1 MNNWTEFKISNII
14 IEQSKSKLQV
24 QNAIDHGS
32 YPFFT
37 SGERVIKHTEYI
49 NEGDN
54 IFLATGGVANVKYYS
69 GKCAYSTDTYVLKC
83 KDFDTK
89 YFYYFLLDK
98 RDFINDNL
106 FSGSGLK
113 HLQKK
118 DFYKICFKAPV
129 NTREQKKIAK
139 ILSTTDTV
147 IEKTQSAIA
156 KYKAIKQGML
166 NDLFTRGIDIQT
178 GKLRP
183 KYEDAPELYK
193 ESELGW
199 IPNEWDVKELGDVGE
214 IRMCRRI
221 FNHETKER
229 GDIPFYKIGTFG
241 KKPDAYISSELY
253 ETYRQIFSFPKK
265 GDILISAAGT
275 IGRTIIYDGSPSY
288 FQDSNIVW
296 IDNVGDLISNQFLYQ
311 VYQVVKYK
319 TEGGTIQ
326 RLYNKILKSAKFSC
340 PLKSEQLMI
349 TERLIGINNKLQSE
363 ESYHQKLQQIKSGL
377 LADLLSGNKLVSIPK
392 EMETQT
398 T

>member
-1 MNNWTEFKISNII
+1 MSNWQEFTISNII

-37 SGERVIKHTEYI
+37 SGERILKHTEYI
-49 NEGDN
+49 TEGDN
-54 IFLATGGVANVKYYS
+54 ILLATGGVANVKYYS
-69 GKCAYSTDTYVLKC
+69 GKCAYSTDTYVIKC

-89 YFYYFLLDK
+89 FFYYFLLEK
-98 RDFINDNL
+98 RDFINNNL

-118 DFYKICFKAPV
+118 DFYKICFKAPI
-129 NTREQKKIAK
+129 NTREQQKIAQ
-139 ILSTTDTV
+139 ILTTTDTV
-147 IEKTQSAIA
+147 IEKTQAAIA

-166 NDLFTRGIDIQT
+166 NDLFTRGIDIKT

-183 KYEDAPELYK
+183 KHKDAPELYK

-199 IPNEWDVKELGDVGE
+199 IPKEWDMKELGDVGE
-214 IRMCRRI
+214 ILMCRRI
-221 FNHETKER
+221 FNHETKDKGE
-229 GDIPFYKIGTFG
+229 IPFYKIGTFG
-241 KKPDAYISSELY
+241 KVADAFISKDLY
-253 ETYRQIFSFPKK
+253 EIYRLNFSFPKK

-275 IGRTIIYDGSPSY
+275 IGRTIIYDGTPSY

-296 IDNVGDLISNQFLYQ
+296 IDNDGHLISNQFLYQ

-340 PLKSEQLMI
+340 PLIDEQSII
-349 TERLIGINNKLQSE
+349 TERLISINIKLQTE
-363 ESYHQKLQQIKSGL
+363 QNYLQKIQQIKSGL
-377 LADLLSGNKLVSIPK
+377 MADLLSGKKIVTVT
-392 EMETQT
+392 E
-398 T
+398 